1 MRPGK
6 ALAALVTLGVLGVA
20 VMAACTQAQSPT
32 PVAVVPNVPAPQ
44 PIEASNMAEPQTVR
58 LEYPSGFGGQ
68 QNGLWASGH
77 GQIKASPDLALLEV
91 GVRATE
97 PTVAE
102 ANAEAA
108 SALTAMIDV
117 LQNSGLDD
125 ADIQT
130 SSLNIRQET
139 QGREVTRCPEPEDE
153 GEAAA
158 MTPAAEG
165 PTAAVAPASIETA
178 MGRAMTS
185 MVAGLA
191 MGAQNEC
198 YTTYEQV
205 VTGYTVSQQ
214 LTAKVRDLD
223 STGEL
228 IDQLVEA
235 GGDLTRINGISFTIE
250 DPSPLTEQ
258 AREEAIEDMLD
269 RAEKMADAAGV
280 SLGALEYLTEAG
292 VSVFNARQESFGRA
306 LPAAMAFDAASVSTP
321 VSAGEVT
328 VTANVTGGFSI
339 AGE

>member
-20 VMAACTQAQSPT
+20 VMAACTQAESPT
-32 PVAVVPNVPAPQ
+32 PVAVIPPAPAPQ
-44 PIEASNMAEPQTVR
+44 PVAQTTMAEPQTVR
-58 LEYPSGFGGQ
+58 VEYPSGFGGQ

-77 GQIKASPDLALLEV
+77 GQVKASPDLALLEV

-97 PTVAE
+97 PTVAD

-108 SALTAMIDV
+108 GALTAMIDV
-117 LQNSGLDD
+117 LRDSGLED

-139 QGREVTRCPEPEDE
+139 QGREVTRCPETVDE
-153 GEAAA
+153 GEDAA

-165 PTAAVAPASIETA
+165 PTVAVAPASIESA
-178 MGRAMTS
+178 MERAMTS
-185 MVAGLA
+185 MVSGLA

-214 LTAKVRDLD
+214 LTAKVRQLD
-223 STGEL
+223 SIGRL

-235 GGDLTRINGISFTIE
+235 GGDLTRINGINFTIE
-250 DPSPLTEQ
+250 DPAPLVDE
-258 AREEAIEDMLD
+258 AREKAIEDLLS
-269 RAEKMADAAGV
+269 RAQQMADTAGV
-280 SLGALEYLTEAG
+280 KLGVLDYLSESGARVLE
-292 VSVFNARQESFGRA
+292 ARQESFRFA
-306 LPAAMAFDAASVSTP
+306 APAAMAMDAASVSTP

-339 AGE
+339 AEE